1 MNQFFSLFLQIKI
14 EDERWDTIGDTTTGI
29 DLMIDE
35 IVIVD
40 TIATGTEAAMTAIE
54 TEEVTT
60 GTATGIIAG
69 VVATTIVEVCLRLII
84 NQI

>member
-1 MNQFFSLFLQIKI
+1 MQIKI